1 MKKVLAP
8 ILVLLAV
15 GCASTSMRPSS
26 SSAGSASPASRPAG
40 ARADAYVLLSAPNQ
54 VRELALSNVRDF
66 HINGTMTTRGFL
78 PLSQVEG
85 SGNFCSEGKDWLE
98 LTNLTV
104 HRAGDSKTP
113 SAPYVLG
120 CATTAGFQPASRDIV
135 LQ

>member
-15 GCASTSMRPSS
+15 GCASTSMRPGS
-26 SSAGSASPASRPAG
+26 SSAGSASLASRPAG
-40 ARADAYVLLSAPNQ
+40 GRADAYVLLSAPNQ
-54 VRELALSNVRDF
+54 IRELALSNVRDF
-66 HINGTMTTRGFL
+66 HINGTMTSRGFL

-85 SGNFCSEGKDWLE
+85 NGRFCSEGKDWLD
-98 LTNLTV
+98 LSNLTV
-104 HRAGDSKTP
+104 HRAGESKTL

-120 CATTAGFQPASRDIV
+120 CATSAGFQPASRDIV